1 MANGNAAMTLNPV
14 ERRLVDLCN
23 HWEDFRTN
31 TAKRLLVWR
40 VPDNAGRLLQCF
52 FEVQKHETPYSTNDL
67 FIVFD
72 APFENS
78 IQYSRALKE
87 ALAGQ
92 YDASREDLKQQGIT
106 PDWQFT
112 PEQFP
117 DSATG
122 FIQSLCAFGS
132 KHHQTIG
139 HLVAVFL
146 PQNVANNNAFAGWL
160 VRALEAGVSER
171 LRLVVIDFMETPRLA
186 GLVDAGHELVYVDT
200 PPIDALAMAQE
211 TFAQEGGVGPAAVFR
226 NFLMGIVTLIDKSS
240 ADQVKAKAA
249 DAFAFAQK
257 QHWAD
262 QEVVIA
268 LLVASAFLKEK
279 RFDEAIKIYESAR
292 QAALQTVASG
302 HPAGQKLVLQTWFGE
317 AGAHLA
323 AGDVLRASACYDQA
337 ASVAQGIP
345 EPVLTIEAF
354 RMAAFCH
361 ARLGNRDAAVERGA
375 HAMDFGQRLKPAV
388 RGMTTL
394 PLAAVDLLRVV
405 EPERVKFME
414 DIKQRLDARI
424 DQLRAA
430 VEQRAAELERMGDVQ
445 KFHAVE
451 DGLARKTAHAEQEA
465 AQKLNATAASAS
477 VQFRQLFAK
486 GRALLGDPWPL
497 ASPVALPRA
506 PQTSQAANAAGVTV
520 S

>member
-1 MANGNAAMTLNPV
+1 MTLNPV
-14 ERRLVDLCN
+14 ERRLIDLCN
-23 HWEDFRTN
+23 QWEEFRTH

-52 FEVQKHETPYSTNDL
+52 FEVQKYETLYSTGDL

-72 APFENS
+72 ATFENS

-92 YDASREDLKQQGIT
+92 YEASREDLKQQGIT

-112 PEQFP
+112 PEQFS

-122 FIQSLCAFGS
+122 FIQSLSAFGS
-132 KHHQTIG
+132 KHHKIID
-139 HLVAVFL
+139 HLVAVLL
-146 PQNVANNNAFAGWL
+146 PRSVADDNAFAAWL
-160 VRALEAGVSER
+160 RRALDAGIPER

-186 GLVDAGHELVYVDT
+186 GLVDAGHERLYVDI

-211 TFAQEGGVGPAAVFR
+211 TFAQEGGMGPAAVFR
-226 NFLMGIVTLIDKSS
+226 NFLMGLVTLIDKGS
-240 ADQVKAKAA
+240 ADQVKAKAV
-249 DAFAFAQK
+249 DAFAFARK

-262 QEVVIA
+262 QEVAIA
-268 LLVASAFLKEK
+268 LLVAGACLKEK
-279 RFDEAIKIYESAR
+279 HFDEAIEIYERAR
-292 QAALQTVASG
+292 QTALQTVATG

-317 AGAHLA
+317 AVGHLA
-323 AGDVLRASACYDQA
+323 AGDTLRAAACYDQA
-337 ASVAQGIP
+337 ASVARGVP
-345 EPVLTIEAF
+345 DLVLTIEAF

-361 ARLGNRDAAVERGA
+361 ARLGNRDAAVERGV
-375 HAMDFGQRLKPAV
+375 HALDVGQRLKPEV

-405 EPERVKFME
+405 EPERVRFME
-414 DIKQRLDARI
+414 EIKHQLEARL

-430 VEQRAAELERMGDVQ
+430 VEQRAAELEQGGETQ
-445 KFHAVE
+445 KFRAVE
-451 DGLARKTAHAEQEA
+451 DGLARKTGHAEQEA
-465 AQKLNATAASAS
+465 AQKLNATATSGS
-477 VQFRQLFAK
+477 SQFRQIFAK
-486 GRALLGDPWPL
+486 ARALLGDSWPL
-497 ASPVALPRA
+497 ASPVALPQA
-506 PQTSQAANAAGVTV
+506 PQTSQAANATGVTA